1 VTTDVI
7 IIGGGLAGSLA
18 AWRLSIVRPDL
29 DVRLIERGATLG
41 GNHTWSFHDTDIP
54 DASRAWIA
62 PLIVARWPA
71 YRVAFPTLTRTIG
84 AGYNS
89 ISSARLHDVVMA
101 DLGPR
106 VSFNHDV
113 AHVSA
118 DSVSVTYGTTH
129 HARVVIDARGDLP
142 VDLPLGWQ
150 TFLGQE
156 ITCTEPH
163 GVDTPMLMDATV
175 PQVDGYRFIYVLPF
189 DAHCLLV
196 EDTCYADTPAI
207 DATRARRAIADYVAR
222 HGWRVAAVR
231 REEIGALPLPLGGS
245 ADSFWPDARPRI
257 GLRAGLFHPTTGY
270 SLPDAV
276 ATADL
281 LTRLDCRDAAATADA
296 LRQCARERWRD
307 RGFFRLLNR
316 LLFRAARPDERAR
329 VLEQFHRRPADLI
342 ARFYGARLTRTDQ
355 CRLLA
360 GRPPVSLLRAMA
372 TFRESSVL

>member
-18 AWRLSIVRPDL
+18 AWRLSAARPDL
-29 DVRLIERGATLG
+29 EVRLIERGATLG
-41 GNHTWSFHDTDIP
+41 GNHTWSFHDSDLSS
-54 DASRAWIA
+54 ASRAWVA
-62 PLIVARWPA
+62 PLVVAHWPA
-71 YRVAFPTLTRTIG
+71 YRVAFPNLTRTING
-84 AGYNS
+84 GYSS
-89 ISSARLHDVVMA
+89 ISSSRLHDVVA
-101 DLGPR
+101 AALGPR

-113 AHVSA
+113 A
-118 DSVSVTYGTTH
+118 SVTDHSVTDASGVRH
-129 HARVVIDARGDLP
+129 DARVVIDARGDLP
-142 VDLPLGWQ
+142 VTLPLGWQ

-156 ITCTEPH
+156 IECTEPH
-163 GVDTPMLMDATV
+163 GLDTPMLMDATI

-189 DAHCLLV
+189 DARRLLV

-207 DATRARRAIADYVAR
+207 DATRSRRAIAEYLER
-222 HGWRVAAVR
+222 HGWRVAKTL
-231 REEIGALPLPLGGS
+231 REETGALPLPLGGRGET
-245 ADSFWPDARPRI
+245 FWPDAQPRI

-276 ATADL
+276 ATAERLASLDL
-281 LTRLDCRDAAATADA
+281 RDAAATAGA
-296 LRQCARERWRD
+296 LRAFALQRWRD

-329 VLEQFHRRPADLI
+329 VLEQFHRRPVDLI
-342 ARFYGARLTRTDQ
+342 ERFYGARLTRTDQ

-360 GRPPVSLLRAMA
+360 GRPPVSLRRAIA